1 VTSFDFDPD
10 RVETVTFDSYSTLLD
25 VGSAARALEG
35 VVADPDA
42 VAAEWRRSALEY
54 SLVAG
59 RLDAYETYDDLHR
72 RGLEYA
78 LAAAGVELPDERVA
92 EINAVYHDL
101 EPFDDVQRG
110 FRRLAAAGYT
120 PSVLSNGDPAMLE
133 SLVASTGIADHVH
146 TVISA
151 DELRTFKPDAALYEH
166 AADRVD
172 TRIEGIAHV
181 AAHWMDVQGAGHA
194 GMQGVWIDRA
204 GEPWPTFDGEPALTI
219 DTVDELCD
227 RLEA

>member
-1 VTSFDFDPD
+1 MSLDTE
-10 RVETVTFDSYSTLLD
+10 RVRTVTFDSYSTLLD

-35 VVADPDA
+35 VVDDPAA

-78 LAAAGVELPDERVA
+78 LAAEGVEPSEEEVA

-101 EPFDDVQRG
+101 EPFEDVTEG
-110 FRRLAAAGYT
+110 FRRLDTAGYS

-133 SLVASTGIADHVH
+133 SLVESTGIAEHVD
-146 TVISA
+146 TVVSA
-151 DELRTFKPDAALYEH
+151 DEIQTFKPEPALYEH
-166 AADRVD
+166 AAERVG
-172 TRIEGIAHV
+172 TPIGNVAHV

-204 GEPWPTFDGEPALTI
+204 GEPWPTFDGEPALA
-219 DTVDELCD
+219 VDSILELCD
-227 RLEA
+227 LLGA

>member
-1 VTSFDFDPD
+1 MTLDTD
-10 RVETVTFDSYSTLLD
+10 RVRTVTFDSYSTLLD
-25 VGSAARALEG
+25 VDSAARALNG
-35 VVADPDA
+35 IVDDPAA

-59 RLDAYETYDDLHR
+59 RLDAYDTYDALHQ

-78 LAAAGVELPDERVA
+78 LAAEGVELTDEKIA
-92 EINAVYHDL
+92 EVNAVYHDL
-101 EPFDDVQRG
+101 DPFGDVEEG
-110 FRRLAAAGYT
+110 FRRLDAAGYA
-120 PSVLSNGDPAMLE
+120 PSVLSNGDPEMLE
-133 SLVASTGIADHVH
+133 SLVESTGIADYVAA
-146 TVISA
+146 VVSA

-172 TRIEGIAHV
+172 TPIDTVAHV

-204 GEPWPTFDGEPALTI
+204 GDPWPTFDGEPALVI
-219 DTVDELCD
+219 DSILELCD
-227 RLEA
+227 LLDA